1 MNLRAS
7 VWKHHR
13 VGILIAIAVIITV
26 AVPLL
31 IGGRQALTQIR
42 ELPGN
47 TYLVLFAIIAVS
59 WFARALKFH
68 LLLSRLG
75 ARLFFPRTFAMSL
88 AIDFAFI
95 STPAGVGGYAAS
107 IYCSRRVGVSLSG
120 ATSVTF
126 MDQFLD
132 LAFFTL
138 ALPLA
143 ALSLAWTNLSTTL
156 TLIAF
161 GASVLVTVLVVLAIV
176 MHRRFLRWLGGDN
189 YFARRWPRLRE
200 RQHRLQAFVENMKV
214 DSRVLLTGP
223 PGKTALLIAATA
235 LQWLTRYGVLWAS
248 LMLLGHTVPFAL
260 TLLSQSLILHAA
272 MWTGVPS
279 GGGGAELGLTAA
291 LLAMVPSSVI
301 ATALILWRLTTFH
314 LCLVVGAVAI
324 AWLARYD
331 GSRVPTN
338 ASADSGI
345 LAADADASSE
355 TIA

>member
-7 VWKHHR
+7 LWKHHR
-13 VGILIAIAVIITV
+13 VGILIAVAVIISV

-31 IGGRQALTQIR
+31 IGGKQALTQIR
-42 ELPGN
+42 ELPAD
-47 TYLVLFAIIAVS
+47 TYLILFAIVAVS
-59 WFARALKFH
+59 WLARALKMH

-75 ARLFFPRTFAMSL
+75 AHIFFPRTFAMSL

-107 IYCSRRVGVSLSG
+107 IYCSRRAGVSLSA
-120 ATSVTF
+120 ATTITF

-143 ALSLAWTNLSTTL
+143 ALSLAWTHLSTTL
-156 TLIAF
+156 TMLAF
-161 GASVLVTVLVVLAIV
+161 GASVLVTVLVTLAIV
-176 MHRRFLRWLGGDN
+176 MHQRVIRWLCGDN

-200 RQHRLQAFVENMKV
+200 KQHRLQAFVENMKT
-214 DSRVLLTGP
+214 DSKVLLSGP
-223 PGKTALLIAATA
+223 PGGTALLLASTA
-235 LQWLTRYGVLWAS
+235 LQWMTRYGVLWAS
-248 LMLLGHTVPFAL
+248 LALLGHTVPFAL
-260 TLLSQSLILHAA
+260 TMLSQSLILHAA

-291 LLAMVPSSVI
+291 LLTMVPASII

-314 LCLVVGAVAI
+314 LCLVAGAMAI

-331 GSRVPTN
+331 GSRVPTD
-338 ASADSGI
+338 ARADGKA
-345 LAADADASSE
+345 LDTDADASSE